1 MAPGLFLVFGR
12 AHRRADAR
20 VIAAGRSHLSRFVT
34 RHRGFSRS
42 DSRKRAGSAEKAK
55 DDFEAAA

>member
-1 MAPGLFLVFGR
+1 LFSAVLISGR
-12 AHRRADAR
+12 MRRL
-20 VIAAGRSHLSRFVT
+20 IAAGRSHLSCFVT

-55 DDFEAAA
+55 VDFEAAA